1 MGGGYGSTVASVK
14 ESSLAAL
21 PESPWLRT
29 DGFAKGS
36 SIAALARLS
45 NKLARGGLIELLR
58 MLWRRSEA
66 LSVAAWAGGMIYP
79 SPLLRRARC
88 SLFLSHRGFVPTAL
102 PRVPRSLLQ
111 TACSIACEVR
121 FDFVAR
127 LSTAAIPDPLADCSV
142 GTATWADHMQL
153 QPRPATPVELRCHRI
168 DGSSGSAQ

>member
-1 MGGGYGSTVASVK
+1 MIVGRDRALRDAEDGGGIRIDTEDSLTSPDGLRWWLPPPPTV
-14 ESSLAAL
+14 
-21 PESPWLRT
+21 
-29 DGFAKGS
+29 
-36 SIAALARLS
+36 
-45 NKLARGGLIELLR
+45 NKLARGGSAELPR

-79 SPLLRRARC
+79 SPLSRRARC
-88 SLFLSHRGFVPTAL
+88 LLFLSHRGFVPTAL
-102 PRVPRSLLQ
+102 PRAPRSLLQ

-142 GTATWADHMQL
+142 GIATWADHMQL
-153 QPRPATPVELRCHRI
+153 QPRPATPVELRGHRI